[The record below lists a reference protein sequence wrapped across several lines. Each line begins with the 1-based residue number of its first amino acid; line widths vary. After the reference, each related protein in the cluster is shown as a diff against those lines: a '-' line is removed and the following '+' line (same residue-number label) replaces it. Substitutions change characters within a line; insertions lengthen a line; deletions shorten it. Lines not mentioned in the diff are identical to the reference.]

1 MYSLNYSLSW
11 SLFVIK
17 PFFAPIPAVPSPSRT
32 WGAQAH
38 ACPTI
43 STNSIHPVS
52 GTRSHPLDK
61 PYAQSFLIWNLLTS
75 SSQPPTSIEY
85 LFHISFILE
94 EHLQNVASLCSALKP
109 TPDQVHGYSTYDAL
123 TDFYC
128 RPEVH
133 PKSYKRSTY
142 SLFHQLNFLTDTQ
155 IPKTPQNQFSALYSP
170 DNEMTVSTMDIEHN
184 ETYESSSGSKD
195 PSSID
200 HTWGTDSKVSALSM
214 AIFAHLSDKQR
225 QAKDAGDL
233 DSSAQQ
239 YSQPVHSIKPTTS
252 PNQHI

>member
-1 MYSLNYSLSW
+1 
-11 SLFVIK
+11 
-17 PFFAPIPAVPSPSRT
+17 
-32 WGAQAH
+32 
-38 ACPTI
+38 
-43 STNSIHPVS
+43 
-52 GTRSHPLDK
+52 LDK
-61 PYAQSFLIWNLLTS
+61 PYAQSFLIWNILTS

-170 DNEMTVSTMDIEHN
+170 DNEMTVSTMDRIPHQLITLGVLTPKSLPYQWQYLP
-184 ETYESSSGSKD
+184 TYQTNKD
-195 PSSID
+195 RLKMQV
-200 HTWGTDSKVSALSM
+200 T
-214 AIFAHLSDKQR
+214 
-225 QAKDAGDL
+225 
-233 DSSAQQ
+233 
-239 YSQPVHSIKPTTS
+239 
-252 PNQHI
+252 